1 MPWLPRSMGRT
12 DYLFQNMVVTSTL
25 SWPNIAS
32 AQGQTHRPPTGCSF
46 PDPPDTPSRWAAW
59 TGTSSD
65 LQSAWRCWWLA
76 APSSRPPQ
84 WAQGARSPHQPW
96 WLTLRRQGQA
106 PSIGF
111 SPGAQDKYTQTLPGE
126 LTLYGQK
133 DPGSIIHLPAWFPER
148 YSPTHWASVSS
159 GKLRCGG
166 PTGMLWALDNINKA
180 PLPWRC
186 PQLSSLGE
194 PSYSREIWSFML
206 YFKFYVQFVFY
217 SASYPCLHIEIQ
229 NIIPHVSVVRIQCFH
244 CWGPG
249 SIPGRGTKILQVEQH
264 ALPSSPPTKITSSS
278 FLEMLALFT
287 EGVWIPGLSFIS
299 YVTLGKLLKLS
310 GCPH

>member
-1 MPWLPRSMGRT
+1 MPRLPHSMGRT
-12 DYLFQNMVVTSTL
+12 DYLFQNTVVTSTL

-46 PDPPDTPSRWAAW
+46 PHPPDTPSRWAAW
-59 TGTSSD
+59 TGTSSG

-84 WAQGARSPHQPW
+84 RAQGARSPHQPW

-133 DPGSIIHLPAWFPER
+133 DPGSITHLPAWFPER
-148 YSPTHWASVSS
+148 YSPTHRASVSP
-159 GKLRCGG
+159 GKLRCGV
-166 PTGMLWALDNINKA
+166 PRGMLQALDNINKA

-194 PSYSREIWSFML
+194 PSCSREISSFML
-206 YFKFYVQFVFY
+206 CFKFVLNLSNLF
-217 SASYPCLHIEIQ
+217 STLHHI
-229 NIIPHVSVVRIQCFH
+229 HVCI
-244 CWGPG
+244 
-249 SIPGRGTKILQVEQH
+249 
-264 ALPSSPPTKITSSS
+264 
-278 FLEMLALFT
+278 
-287 EGVWIPGLSFIS
+287 
-299 YVTLGKLLKLS
+299 
-310 GCPH
+310 